1 MRILLGILLVFSLI
15 ALPSCNAN
23 KATKGAGI
31 GAAAGGVIGAIVG
44 AQSDNTALGA
54 IVGATVGGTAG
65 GLIGRKMDRQAEEL
79 EKEIEGAEIARV
91 EEGIKVTFDSGLM
104 FAVNK
109 SELTDA
115 TRENLSDLAA
125 NLNEHKDT
133 EILIEGHTDASGSE
147 EYNQELSKKR
157 AQSVTDYLVAQGV
170 DGSRLSVIGYGESQP
185 VADNETEEGKQA
197 NRRVELAITA
207 NEAMIEAAENGTLDV
222 GE

>member
-1 MRILLGILLVFSLI
+1 MRILLGIILVFSLI

-31 GAAAGGVIGAIVG
+31 GVAAGGVIGAIVG
-44 AQSDNTALGA
+44 THYDNTALGA

-65 GLIGRKMDRQAEEL
+65 GLIGRRMDRQAEEL
-79 EKEIEGAEIARV
+79 EREIEGAEIVRV

-109 SELTDA
+109 SDLTIA
-115 TRENLSDLAA
+115 TRENLSNLAA
-125 NLNEHKDT
+125 NLNEYKDT
-133 EILIEGHTDASGSE
+133 EILIEGHTDSSGSE
-147 EYNQELSKKR
+147 EYNLELSNKR
-157 AQSVTDYLVAQGV
+157 AQAVTDFLTSKGV
-170 DGSRLSVIGYGESQP
+170 EGSRLSVIGYGESQP
-185 VADNETEEGKQA
+185 VADNETAEGKQA

-207 NEAMIEAAENGTLDV
+207 NEEMIKAAENGTLDV